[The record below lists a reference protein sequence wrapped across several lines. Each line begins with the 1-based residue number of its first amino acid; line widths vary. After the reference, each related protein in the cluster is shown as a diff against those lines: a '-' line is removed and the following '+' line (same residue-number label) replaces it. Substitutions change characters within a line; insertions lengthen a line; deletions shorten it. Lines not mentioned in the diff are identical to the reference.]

1 MIIIGFDENPKK
13 NNPLLK
19 KNNIIVNLQKENK
32 KEIIQNNNFNQ
43 YMEDYE
49 MKDIKENSPKKNLN
63 SEKNSKE
70 TKK

>member
-32 KEIIQNNNFNQ
+32 KEKI
-43 YMEDYE
+43 
-49 MKDIKENSPKKNLN
+49 
-63 SEKNSKE
+63 
-70 TKK
+70 

>member
-1 MIIIGFDENPKK
+1 
-13 NNPLLK
+13 
-19 KNNIIVNLQKENK
+19 
-32 KEIIQNNNFNQ
+32 
-43 YMEDYE
+43 MEDYE